1 MCKLGELVA
10 IQVAIPE
17 PLLGPKAMHRLLEGL
32 KTERTSCINRI
43 HALAGRVRAR
53 LHARQRIAQHARDNP
68 QVRAAAQLM
77 GIGAVSRTSPDSVI
91 LETRSQEGKDQSF
104 SCVRVL
110 GSDLDTTVSLVSTV
124 ALAQIGASIAHTTRF
139 VRDV

>member
-1 MCKLGELVA
+1 
-10 IQVAIPE
+10 
-17 PLLGPKAMHRLLEGL
+17 MHRLLKGL
-32 KTERTSCINRI
+32 KTSAQPASTASA
-43 HALAGRVRAR
+43 ALLAEFGLAF
-53 LHARQRIAQHARDNP
+53 AQRQRIAQHARDYP

-124 ALAQIGASIAHTTRF
+124 ALALFGALIAHTTPIRA
-139 VRDV
+139 